1 MRRDE
6 ASVDPR
12 FGVDPER
19 RSFRLPLTG
28 MIQAG
33 ESSDWPTP
41 PMYFE
46 KKDLQLRNIE

>member
-1 MRRDE
+1 MKHRSTLDS
-6 ASVDPR
+6 ASTPSVD
-12 FGVDPER
+12 
-19 RSFRLPLTG
+19 RSGFPLTG